1 MLDAARQLQIFGE
14 GKNQADFTEGAVP
27 RLAMERMFEI
37 LGVAAMRVSAEF
49 RAAHPEVPW
58 QRIVGLRNV
67 IAHEYDDIIF
77 DRLWEVL
84 IEDVPELIQALE
96 PLIPPPPEWKG

>member
-1 MLDAARQLQIFGE
+1 MLDVARQLWAFGE
-14 GKNQADFTEGAVP
+14 GKNQADFTEGSMP
-27 RLAMERMFEI
+27 RLAVERMFEI
-37 LGVAAMRVSAEF
+37 LGVAAMRVSAEL
-49 RAAHPEVPW
+49 RLAHPEIPW

-84 IEDVPELIQALE
+84 IDDVPELIQALE
-96 PLIPPPPEWKG
+96 PLIPPLPE

>member
-1 MLDAARQLQIFGE
+1 MARQLRAYGE
-14 GKNQADFTEGAVP
+14 GKNEADFSEGTVP

-49 RAAHPEVPW
+49 RSAHPGIPW
-58 QRIVGLRNV
+58 PRIVGLRNV

-84 IEDVPELIQALE
+84 TEDVPALIQALG
-96 PLIPPPPEWKG
+96 PLVPPPPEEAV